1 MGKLI
6 KPYRILLTTIKAS
19 IDVAEAVAG
28 SIILFQY
35 ELRIMAVKCL
45 EELQQREDI
54 INWQKV
60 ETYMDEI
67 QDILDANQAEKQPK
81 FESGEIMSPHG
92 RYTGEELV
100 INPKKDILDD
110 FANFRPHF

>member
-1 MGKLI
+1 
-6 KPYRILLTTIKAS
+6 
-19 IDVAEAVAG
+19 
-28 SIILFQY
+28 
-35 ELRIMAVKCL
+35 
-45 EELQQREDI
+45 
-54 INWQKV
+54 
-60 ETYMDEI
+60 MDEI